1 MRFIER
7 DEGAGR
13 APLVVAEVPG
23 LQETDFYG
31 PGGAGSSRV
40 HSKSFTPTPLYGT
53 VVLSWPDRT
62 RNGADRDACDDE
74 DGGKPL
80 VILSSRP
87 HPRLRRYRWYDDRS
101 LIENGVFRD
110 GKQHFALGT
119 SLARNRPA
127 LEAAAVLSL
136 VALML
141 DRALREHTEQLLE
154 REDRRAERLGV
165 LRYRRQL
172 EHRNRGKII
181 IVASDCFTVMRLSE
195 FATLAGF
202 PGGVGLL

>member
-1 MRFIER
+1 MLDGRKVW
-7 DEGAGR
+7 EGR
-13 APLVVAEVPG
+13 LTLTLVV
-23 LQETDFYG
+23 T
-31 PGGAGSSRV
+31 
-40 HSKSFTPTPLYGT
+40 
-53 VVLSWPDRT
+53 
-62 RNGADRDACDDE
+62 
-74 DGGKPL
+74 
-80 VILSSRP
+80 P
-87 HPRLRRYRWYDDRS
+87 HPGIRRHRWYDNRS

-110 GKQHFALGT
+110 GKQHFSLGT

-141 DRALREHTEQLLE
+141 DRALREHTERLLE

-202 PGGVGLL
+202 PGGVFRYDTTA